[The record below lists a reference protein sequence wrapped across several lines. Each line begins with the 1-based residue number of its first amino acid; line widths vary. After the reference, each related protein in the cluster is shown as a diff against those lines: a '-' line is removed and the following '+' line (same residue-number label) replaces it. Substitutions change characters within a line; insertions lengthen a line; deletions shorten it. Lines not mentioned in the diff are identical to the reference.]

1 LINYCT
7 ILAIN
12 RYEQNRITMKL
23 PTRTIPLY
31 SLYGES
37 TAIEDIEFVHI
48 EDIASRSKLYDWEIT
63 AHKHNALFQIML
75 VTEGHADAELDNE
88 NIKLEAPCLV
98 IIPTGTIH
106 GFHFAPNTQGRIISV
121 ALGFLEHNSRSM
133 DQDFILEMI
142 SQSVVLPYEDSARH
156 FETVKKIIDQI
167 LAEFRYPQVGRAI
180 VFDSLLRTLLI
191 HVLRHKKIKR
201 VKQTAH
207 SHQRTIINRYRSLI
221 ETHYKQRW
229 TVANYASEMCITESK
244 LNAVCKSFTQK
255 SAFEVLQDRIL
266 LEAQRYLIYTN
277 ASLDEIAYDL
287 GHNDSAY
294 FCRYFKKR
302 TGMTPKA
309 FRKGHDQ
316 V

>member
-1 LINYCT
+1 
-7 ILAIN
+7 
-12 RYEQNRITMKL
+12 MKF
-23 PTRTIPLY
+23 PKRSIPLY

-37 TAIEDIEFVHI
+37 KVIEDIEFVHI

-75 VTEGHADAELDNE
+75 VTEGHAEAVLDNE
-88 NIKLEAPCLV
+88 KVKLEAPCLV
-98 IIPTGTIH
+98 IIPAGTVH
-106 GFHFAPNTQGRIISV
+106 GFHFSPNTQGRIVSV
-121 ALGFLEHNSRSM
+121 ALGFLEYNSRSM
-133 DQDFILEMI
+133 DQDIILEMI
-142 SQSVVLPYEDSARH
+142 SQSIVLPYAGSVRH
-156 FETVKKIIDQI
+156 FEAVKKIIDQI
-167 LAEFRYPQVGRAI
+167 LAEFRYPQEGRAI
-180 VFDSLLRTLLI
+180 VFDALLRTLLI
-191 HVLRHKKIKR
+191 HVLRHKKINS
-201 VKQTAH
+201 VKQTTH

-221 ETHYKQRW
+221 EVNYKQRW
-229 TVANYASEMCITESK
+229 TVADYASEMCITESK
-244 LNAVCKSFTQK
+244 LNNICKSFTQK
-255 SAFEVLQDRIL
+255 SAFEVLQARIL